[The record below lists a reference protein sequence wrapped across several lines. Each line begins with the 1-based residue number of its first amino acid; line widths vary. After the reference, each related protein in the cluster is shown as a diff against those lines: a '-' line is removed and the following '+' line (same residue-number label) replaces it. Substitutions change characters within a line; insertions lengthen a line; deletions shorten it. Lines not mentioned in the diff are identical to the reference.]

1 MSLKEK
7 IERLEA
13 EIAEAKAR
21 TAEEVE
27 QFRIAMLGRNGVVT
41 NLFEEFRQV
50 ASEEKKEFGQ
60 RMNRL
65 KQAAQT
71 RLDEL
76 KASITSNGPKTE
88 RQQDL
93 TRPALTEPAGS
104 LHPIT
109 IIRERIIDVFARI
122 GFTVSQGPEVEND
135 YHNFTALNFPPD
147 HPARDM
153 QDTFFVADGA
163 VLHGGD
169 HGLSMLNNE
178 LALRTHTSSVQVRV
192 METSKPP
199 IRTISPGRVYRN
211 EAISARAHCMFHQV
225 EGLYVDKGVSFA
237 ELKGTLDYF
246 AKTMFGADVMIR
258 MRPSYFPFTEPSAEV
273 DMSCTICGGKGC
285 NVCKHSGWVE
295 IMGCGMVDP
304 AVLSNC
310 GIDPEIYTGFAFGM
324 GVERI
329 AQLTY
334 RVPDL
339 RLYWENDVR
348 FLDQFADGAFRS

>member
-1 MSLKEK
+1 MSLKER
-7 IERLEA
+7 IEALEA
-13 EIAEAKAR
+13 EVAAAMAR
-21 TAEEVE
+21 SAEEVE
-27 QFRIAMLGRNGVVT
+27 KFRVATLGRNGSVT
-41 NLFEEFRQV
+41 ALFEEFKQV
-50 ASEEKKEFGQ
+50 ASEEKREFGQ

-65 KQAAQT
+65 KQSAQA
-71 RLDEL
+71 RWEEL
-76 KASITSNGPKTE
+76 KASVDQGDAETSSSVDP
-88 RQQDL
+88 
-93 TRPALTEPAGS
+93 TRPALTEGVGS

-109 IIRERIIDVFARI
+109 IIRQRIIDVFARI
-122 GFTVSQGPEVEND
+122 GYTVSQGPEIED
-135 YHNFTALNFPPD
+135 DHHNFSALNFAPD

-153 QDTFFVADGA
+153 QDTFFVDLGS
-163 VLHGGD
+163 D
-169 HGLSMLNNE
+169 K
-178 LALRTHTSSVQVRV
+178 ALRTHTSSVQVRV
-192 METSKPP
+192 MENSKPP

-246 AKTMFGADVMIR
+246 AKSLFGPEVTIR

-273 DMSCTICGGKGC
+273 DMSCTICMGKGC

-304 AVLSNC
+304 AVLTNC
-310 GIDPEIYTGFAFGM
+310 GIDPVVYSGFAFGM

-329 AQLTY
+329 AQLIY

-348 FLDQFADGAFRS
+348 FLEQFSDGAFRG